1 MANETERLFDDD
13 NDQEEDII
21 DIEGDTSQDQ
31 TGGIVEPVDD
41 LDAVAD
47 AYERYEEV
55 KNELLIAEQDAVT
68 ISGDWFITKSGWRKI
83 ATAFNVSVET
93 VSVESQINNGIVKY
107 TVSAR
112 AIAPNDKYTSGTG
125 ICASNESNFSRKLVD
140 ANAGREEAEERADS
154 SDNVVF
160 IDGMYREL
168 PTLKEVDHHNI
179 MATAETRAKNRAI
192 SDLVGGGEISGEEMA
207 AQKKQQILE
216 E

>member
-1 MANETERLFDDD
+1 MADSEKLFDDD
-13 NDQEEDII
+13 DDSGEDII
-21 DIEGDTSQDQ
+21 DIGEDTSHDQ

-55 KNELLIAEQDAVT
+55 KNELLVPEQDAVT
-68 ISGDWFITKSGWRKI
+68 IGSDWFITKSGWRKI

-93 VSVESQINNGIVKY
+93 VSVDSKINNGIVRY
-107 TVSAR
+107 TVTAR
-112 AIAPNDKYTSGTG
+112 AVAPNGKYTSGTG
-125 ICASNESNFSRKLVD
+125 MCASNESNFTRRLAD
-140 ANAGREEAEERADS
+140 EDAGREEAKERADRP
-154 SDNVVF
+154 DNVLF
-160 IDGMYREL
+160 IDGKYREL
-168 PTLKEVDHHNI
+168 LKPREVDQHDI

-192 SDLVGGGEISGEEMA
+192 SDLVGGGEVSAEEMA